1 MADER
6 IDIEIVDKVQ
16 PAIQRK
22 LQAIAEAAR
31 VADSGI
37 SRLKTALDGLK
48 GAGLTQLAT
57 ASARMEQ
64 ASAKAAIAQQKLATE
79 MKKTEA
85 ASAKVAISELAVESA
100 LNRAIK
106 AEAQSAAALQKLAAE
121 TAKAKAAT
129 DAANLSYYKEE
140 AALNKAVVAEKKA
153 AQASEQLKV
162 STIKTSTAQ
171 NQNAASASRA
181 EMASIR
187 LASAQK
193 KVAESTNSS
202 SFSFGAMK
210 AQLMGVVAALG
221 SVYAILSKAD
231 EYAQLENRLRS
242 TGLEGDNLTSIM
254 GRLTDSAN
262 NTRSSLG
269 ATVELYSRLAISS
282 KELGVTQSQLIDFTT
297 SLNQAIILSGAS
309 TTEAQAGL
317 IQLSQG
323 MASGTLRGDELRSVL
338 EQLPAVADVIAKS
351 LGVTRGELRQLGT
364 DGKISV
370 QTILKAFQEAGPEL
384 SERFAGQATTASQAI
399 EVLKN
404 KTMELAGKEGKGSLD
419 QFTGG
424 INDLTKSLD
433 DLKPVLS
440 GIAWLFET
448 ISKTVRVLLLGVQYI
463 YTGVLPMMFSSLGQL
478 MTGFNDTLTSW
489 LKRIV
494 NVASYVL
501 PDAIGGGLKSM
512 VAGLET
518 YNADSLKWFKEI
530 ESNAV
535 DSMARISD
543 TFAEIYAYKPPEAGG
558 ETPEAVLAM
567 GAERR
572 KKEAEEA
579 EKRKKAAEE
588 AEKQAKK
595 AAELRIKL
603 AKEAAEADAKARA
616 DSNEAAEKAYRDAL
630 ARADAIANA
639 YKSIRAEVDNM
650 RDVIGMTDKELSV
663 HNQLLSYREQLGGAA
678 GSEAFLTQIEKELNV
693 IYDQNAAFE
702 RQKAIRE
709 SVKRTDFASAMD
721 DLQNSGLDK
730 TGQQDYLV
738 STNSELFA
746 GTMEAA
752 EANVRTYED
761 MYARINAMREAEYI
775 SESTA
780 SQMRS
785 KMWVMENEYKAQAT
799 SDFFGNLAT
808 MQASSN
814 KKMHIA
820 GKAAAVAQATI
831 DGILAVQKALA
842 AYPPPISFAMAAST
856 GVAAAVNVAK
866 ITGVAGFQTGGY
878 TGNAGVSDVAGVVH
892 GREYVMDAATV
903 QRVGVDNLDAI
914 RSGAASVQQPSTSSA
929 GFAGNNQ
936 TSSQGNIRVINVI
949 DPGMVGD
956 WMQTSEGEK
965 VILNTIR
972 NNSDAIRET
981 VNA

>member
-6 IDIEIVDKVQ
+6 IDIEIVDKVSG
-16 PAIQRK
+16 AVVRK
-22 LQAIAEAAR
+22 IKDI
-31 VADSGI
+31 ADSARLADQHI
-37 SRLKTALDGLK
+37 TRLKAALDGVK
-48 GAGLTQLAT
+48 ASGTSRVSAEMARAESAT
-57 ASARMEQ
+57 
-64 ASAKAAIAQQKLATE
+64 AKAALAQQKLATE
-79 MKKTEA
+79 IKKTAVAESRA
-85 ASAKVAISELAVESA
+85 ATAMSQQTAAANRAEISA
-100 LNRAIK
+100 L
-106 AEAQSAAALQKLAAE
+106 
-121 TAKAKAAT
+121 
-129 DAANLSYYKEE
+129 
-140 AALNKAVVAEKKA
+140 
-153 AQASEQLKV
+153 
-162 STIKTSTAQ
+162 
-171 NQNAASASRA
+171 
-181 EMASIR
+181 R

-202 SFSFGAMK
+202 RFSFSAMK
-210 AQLMGVVAALG
+210 GQLIGVAAALG
-221 SVYAILSKAD
+221 SVYAVLSKAD

-254 GRLTDSAN
+254 GKLTDSAN
-262 NTRSSLG
+262 NTRSSLSG
-269 ATVELYSRLAISS
+269 TVTLYSKLAMSAN
-282 KELGVTQSQLIDFTT
+282 ELNVTQSQMIEFTT
-297 SLNQAIILSGAS
+297 NVGKAIALSGTGADGAS
-309 TTEAQAGL
+309 AAIL
-317 IQLSQG
+317 QLSQTMSNG
-323 MASGTLRGDELRSVL
+323 KLQAEELNTILDQTPVI
-338 EQLPAVADVIAKS
+338 ADVIAEHMGIARGS
-351 LGVTRGELRQLGT
+351 LKKLASE
-364 DGKISV
+364 GKVSAKDIFE
-370 QTILKAFQEAGPEL
+370 AFKEAGPEL
-384 SERFAGQATTASQAI
+384 GERFAGQATTASQAI

-419 QFTGG
+419 QFTGS
-424 INDLTKSLD
+424 IVDLTKSLD
-433 DLKPVLS
+433 ESKS
-440 GIAWLFET
+440 GISGFAFLVESTFK
-448 ISKTVRVLLLGVQYI
+448 IVRVMVLGVQSFF
-463 YTGVLPMMFSSLGQL
+463 TGVLPLLFSLWGQSISNTIAGL
-478 MTGFNDTLTSW
+478 ISKLEMVTT
-489 LKRIV
+489 I
-494 NVASYVL
+494 ASKVL
-501 PDAIGGGLKSM
+501 PDSWGSSLKSM
-512 VAGLET
+512 VG
-518 YNADSLKWFKEI
+518 SLKGFQNDADKYFKEV

-535 DSMARISD
+535 DRMARISD
-543 TFAEIYAYKPPEAGG
+543 TLAEIYAYKPPEAGG
-558 ETPEAVLAM
+558 ETPEAVLKL

-595 AAELRIKL
+595 TAELRIKL
-603 AKEAAEADAKARA
+603 AKEAADADAKARNESA
-616 DSNEAAEKAYRDAL
+616 EAAEKAYRDAL

-650 RDVIGMTDKELSV
+650 RNVIGMTDKELFI

-721 DLQNSGLDK
+721 DLQHSGLSK

-738 STNSELFA
+738 STNPELFA

-785 KMWVMENEYKAQAT
+785 KMWVLENEYKAQAT

-914 RSGAASVQQPSTSSA
+914 RAGAASVQQPSTSSA

-972 NNSDAIRET
+972 NNSDAIRQT